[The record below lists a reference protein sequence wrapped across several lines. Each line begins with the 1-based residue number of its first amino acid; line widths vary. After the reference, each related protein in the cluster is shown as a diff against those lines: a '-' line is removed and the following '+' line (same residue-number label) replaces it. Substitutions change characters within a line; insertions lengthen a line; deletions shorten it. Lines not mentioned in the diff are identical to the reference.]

1 MDLTAVAGSPERR
14 RPLPRAACLA
24 YLEGARGG
32 DMRVNSDEAIRRGM
46 LVHRRYGSWNAVRA
60 AIAERERT
68 SLYSQAAEP
77 QMSEPRSSAQR
88 RG

>member
-1 MDLTAVAGSPERR
+1 
-14 RPLPRAACLA
+14 
-24 YLEGARGG
+24 
-32 DMRVNSDEAIRRGM
+32 MRVNSDEAIRRGM